1 MKCKFVKVWDSSRI
15 GRVKFIILQVEECDT
30 FLTEANFN
38 PGYKFIIQAYNH
50 NVGAAGG
57 HRFIPHYH
65 ESVQETSKKLNTVE
79 SDVLGFYLSYVN
91 DIYDLPEDLYTDN
104 SWDIIYTVPETNSQ
118 KEFDSEE
125 YYKALIR
132 QRLPSFNRMYETLA
146 SMSPDIRDSI
156 FGNDSAH
163 AELMATTDRIADALK
178 KWGYNLDDER
188 LRLSILF
195 IRKQSLKIEDA
206 YFVIDS
212 TDKSIIAKY
221 LWLPNESIT
230 PDCWKTVQ
238 EHTAITDEY
247 YEYVNGQLYY
257 S

>member
-1 MKCKFVKVWDSSRI
+1 MKCKFVKVWDSLRI

-38 PGYKFIIQAYNH
+38 PGYKFIIQAYND

-57 HRFIPHYH
+57 YRFIPHYH

-104 SWDIIYTVPETNSQ
+104 SWDIIYTVPKTNSQ
-118 KEFDSEE
+118 NEFDSED

-132 QRLPSFNRMYETLA
+132 QHLHSFNHMYEILA
-146 SMSPDIRDSI
+146 SVSPEIRNSI

-163 AELMATTDRIADALK
+163 AELMATTHRIADGLK
-178 KWGYNLDDER
+178 KSGHNLDEER
-188 LRLSILF
+188 LQLSILF
-195 IRKQSLKIEDA
+195 IHKQSLKIEDA
-206 YFVIDS
+206 YFVINS
-212 TDKSIIAKY
+212 SDKSIIAKY
-221 LWLPNESIT
+221 LWLPNEAIT
-230 PDCWKTVQ
+230 PDCWKMVQ
-238 EHTAITDEY
+238 ERTAITDEY
-247 YEYVNGQLYY
+247 YKYVDGQLYY